1 MHQASPIKR
10 NGQTFAI
17 TCQTFFLSPY
27 NQVTINYDLHKS
39 TRASSKGNAQRKST
53 LILKKN
59 YLSWTMMSEPL
70 VGCGAHA
77 SATVHRPC
85 VTGTTKGLSIQP
97 SLLNHAWFPTISVK
111 YLWHINKISI
121 QFGATFGHW
130 ALTQLQCWQPFLLDF
145 SWRKKDNEMQ
155 HMIVL
160 GYQCTNKR
168 SYRNRYRK
176 LKPVIVIYPTVPDSQ
191 TRFPKELSSRHQ
203 VHSAHKLNADILHC
217 GRSIHS
223 AEAVLRSKCLFI
235 AL

>member
-10 NGQTFAI
+10 NGQTFAL
-17 TCQTFFLSPY
+17 TCPPSFLLPY
-27 NQVTINYDLHKS
+27 NQATINYDSHKS
-39 TRASSKGNAQRKST
+39 IRTSNRGNALRKGIQQFWKRITSPEPWCP
-53 LILKKN
+53 N
-59 YLSWTMMSEPL
+59 HLSDVALML
-70 VGCGAHA
+70 
-77 SATVHRPC
+77 
-85 VTGTTKGLSIQP
+85 LQQFID
-97 SLLNHAWFPTISVK
+97 SLLDHAWFPTISVK

-176 LKPVIVIYPTVPDSQ
+176 LKPVIVIYPAVPDSQ
-191 TRFPKELSSRHQ
+191 TRFPKELSFRHQ

-223 AEAVLRSKCLFI
+223 AAEAVLRSKCLFI

>member
-1 MHQASPIKR
+1 MVKHLLSHVQLSSCHHIIRQPSIMIHTQEYQNKQQGQCTEKR
-10 NGQTFAI
+10 YT
-17 TCQTFFLSPY
+17 T
-27 NQVTINYDLHKS
+27 
-39 TRASSKGNAQRKST
+39 
-53 LILKKN
+53 ILKKN
-59 YLSWTMMSEPL
+59 YLSWTMMSERL

-176 LKPVIVIYPTVPDSQ
+176 LKPVIVIYPAVPDSQ
-191 TRFPKELSSRHQ
+191 TRFPKELSFRHQ
-203 VHSAHKLNADILHC
+203 VRSAHKLEC
-217 GRSIHS
+217 RYS
-223 AEAVLRSKCLFI
+223 ALWEINPFCCWSCS
-235 AL
+235 